1 MNSKSNIIRVLALT
15 IMFAWCVTIL
25 ASASYG
31 MGDQGKVVTSIQKQ
45 LIKKG
50 YKAFDKKGTYG
61 KETKWAVR
69 LFQKDHGLEVDGIVG
84 PATYK
89 ALMGKP
95 IGKNVGSSK
104 AKKKVK
110 KVTNHSVP
118 ANVGLTKDVKALLAE
133 ADRYKGVPYVF
144 GGNTPRGFDC
154 SGYTKYVFAK
164 AGITLPRLADEQY
177 EVGQNVSRSNLRPGD
192 LVFFETYEPGASH
205 SGIYVGN
212 GKFISATT
220 SRGVAIADLDSGYWH
235 ERYLGARRVMK

>member
-50 YKAFDKKGTYG
+50 YKAFDKQGTYG

-110 KVTNHSVP
+110 KVTKHSVP